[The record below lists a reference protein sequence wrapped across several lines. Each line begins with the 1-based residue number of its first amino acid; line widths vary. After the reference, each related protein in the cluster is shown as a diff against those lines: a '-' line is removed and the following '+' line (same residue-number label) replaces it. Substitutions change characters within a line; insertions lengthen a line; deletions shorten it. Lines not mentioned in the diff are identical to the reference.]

1 MKLTHTL
8 LTLSFF
14 LISPM
19 TIASNTTTDEGQK
32 LYTSYCSACHG
43 ATGGM
48 DMNKRLAPPIAAV
61 RLHYIGT
68 HPDKASFVTAVTD
81 WLANQDASKTLMRG
95 AIRKFNIM
103 PAITVS
109 KGEAEKIATY
119 IFEGKLDKPEG
130 FEEHVQQMHG
140 KGNKML

>member
-1 MKLTHTL
+1 MKLTRSL
-8 LTLSFF
+8 LTLTFF

-19 TIASNTTTDEGQK
+19 AIASNTTIDEGKK
-32 LYTSYCSACHG
+32 LYKTYCSACHG

-61 RLHYIGT
+61 KLHYIGT